1 MVASGSICR
10 ALSAAS
16 ATAGA
21 VLRPAGSSRIADAF
35 IPKARICSATV
46 NRCASLHPTR
56 GGWAPAIPARRV
68 TVSCNMV
75 CLPVSASNCLGYI
88 SRDSGQSLVPA
99 PPDKI
104 TGINRVTIHSLG
116 FFATTDC
123 LIAEAGARHL
133 RRVVEISPVEY
144 RRRAQRA
151 FDGVEIRAAKFPPF
165 GHDGERVRPI
175 EHLGAG
181 LAQNEILAL
190 TVNPDALGH
199 RDPIIGTHLRARRPE
214 RLHQDA
220 AGRLPHVIGIGFEGK
235 APQCNG
241 LAL

>member
-35 IPKARICSATV
+35 NPRARICSATV
-46 NRCASLHPTR
+46 KRCASLHTTT
-56 GGWAPAIPARRV
+56 GGWAPAIPPRRV

-88 SRDSGQSLVPA
+88 SRDSGHSLVPA
-99 PPDKI
+99 PPDRI

-123 LIAEAGARHL
+123 IITEAGARHL

-151 FDGVEIRAAKFPPF
+151 LDGVEIRAAKFPPF
-165 GHDGERVRPI
+165 GHDGERIQSR
-175 EHLGAG
+175 EHFGAG
-181 LAQNEILAL
+181 LAEDQIVPL
-190 TVNPDALGH
+190 TVNPCALGH
-199 RDPIIGTHLRARRPE
+199 RDRIIGSP
-214 RLHQDA
+214 
-220 AGRLPHVIGIGFEGK
+220 
-235 APQCNG
+235 
-241 LAL
+241 

>member
-1 MVASGSICR
+1 MVC

-46 NRCASLHPTR
+46 NRCASLHTTR

-104 TGINRVTIHSLG
+104 TGTNRVTIHSLRS
-116 FFATTDC
+116 FATADRIIT
-123 LIAEAGARHL
+123 EAGVRHL
-133 RRVVEISPVEY
+133 RGVVKISPVEY
-144 RRRAQRA
+144 RRGAQHA
-151 FDGVEIRAAKFPPF
+151 LHGVEIRAAKFPPF
-165 GHDGERVRPI
+165 GHDGERIRAL
-175 EHLGAG
+175 EHL
-181 LAQNEILAL
+181 
-190 TVNPDALGH
+190 
-199 RDPIIGTHLRARRPE
+199 
-214 RLHQDA
+214 
-220 AGRLPHVIGIGFEGK
+220 
-235 APQCNG
+235 
-241 LAL
+241 